1 MIDEMIV
8 RDYIKKNKE
17 TKRTVTEYYKRVLK
31 ASLGLLTGVGVL
43 FGGLLPLA
51 LSGTSKNASD
61 DSKNK
66 VSWDMIKSS
75 YICETDDNNKKSLK
89 ILIRDYNQYY
99 DVISNQKLH
108 TTEKIISMSPSYEYF
123 YNSDKIQNWYSQDE
137 LKEILESFKINSEYT
152 ISNDK
157 VLIKK

>member
-1 MIDEMIV
+1 MIIQ
-8 RDYIKKNKE
+8 KKNKE
-17 TKRTVTEYYKRVLK
+17 TKRTVTEYDKRVLK

-51 LSGTSKNASD
+51 LSETSKNVSD

-75 YICETDDNNKKSLK
+75 Y
-89 ILIRDYNQYY
+89 
-99 DVISNQKLH
+99 DVISNQKIH
-108 TTEKIISMSPSYEYF
+108 TTEKIISMCPSYEYF